1 MNEIENAALTFE
13 QILIAR
19 FLAAGQHEA
28 NARESARHTL
38 LELEAS
44 GFMVI
49 QRKTFNELGAM
60 AGELG
65 KSLDDMGKILSEG
78 RE

>member
-1 MNEIENAALTFE
+1 MMTVE

-19 FLAAGQHEA
+19 FLAVGQHEA
-28 NARESARHTL
+28 NARESARYTL

-44 GFMVI
+44 GFIVI
-49 QRKTFNELGAM
+49 QRKTLDELGAL
-60 AGELG
+60 AADLG

-78 RE
+78 SE

>member
-1 MNEIENAALTFE
+1 MSETENAALTFE

-19 FLAAGQHEA
+19 FLAAGQYEA

-49 QRKTFNELGAM
+49 QRKTLDELGAM
-60 AGELG
+60 ASEIG
-65 KSLDDMGKILSEG
+65 KSLDDVGKILSEG